1 MPPADP
7 ALTAAQRA
15 VLTAWPAFEAAAS
28 VTWCSVD
35 RLVRTLCHRDSL
47 SDLPDD
53 DAAELLALM
62 QRATARLRK
71 LERPRAPAV
80 RALRPA
86 SPHRGSA

>member
-7 ALTAAQRA
+7 ALTDAQRA
-15 VLTAWPAFEAAAS
+15 VLAAWPAFEAAAA

-47 SDLPDD
+47 ADLPDD

-62 QRATARLRK
+62 QRAATCLQ
-71 LERPRAPAV
+71 
-80 RALRPA
+80 ALRSA
-86 SPHRGSA
+86 SPQRGSA